1 LDLFRKFTL
10 TSFKEN
16 KTFLY
21 LSFLLLL
28 SFFTYFYKYWYPPK
42 QFWDEN
48 YHIASAQKYIDGIMY
63 MEPHPPLG
71 KMFIALGEVLLN
83 PNENIDKSYFNR
95 TDYIKHF
102 PKGMSFVGYRFF
114 PALFA
119 WINVILFFL
128 ILKELVK
135 DDLLAFIGSLLYV
148 FDNAIITH
156 SRAAMLESTQLFFI
170 FGAIWWFIKK
180 YEEKKNFKD
189 YLILGL
195 WSGFAL
201 AVKAN
206 SAILLL
212 LFFFWVL
219 KELREGNKLNILKG
233 TIAYGISS
241 AFIFFGVFYIHFA
254 LGQTM
259 PKHKTYAASKEYKE
273 IIKKGETAN
282 IFNFPIMMRDNLK
295 YMSDYQK
302 GVPKLNLCKKGENG
316 SLFIGWPLGIKAIS
330 YRWEKHGSQVQ
341 YIYLQ
346 GNPVTWMIG
355 LVSVILSI
363 ILIGAVW
370 IFKAP
375 IRNRRIFEF
384 ITIFTIIY
392 ISYMIA
398 VGQIPRVMYL
408 YHYFIPLTISY
419 ILAVLMLYYLLEEYI
434 KKRDKIVLGSLASI
448 VAAVVFAWWFY
459 SPFSYYKPL
468 NTLEFNKRI
477 WFDYWKLR
485 PVR

>member
-1 LDLFRKFTL
+1 MQK
-10 TSFKEN
+10 SGAMAKKIN
-16 KTFLY
+16 WY
-21 LSFLLLL
+21 LLFLLLIG
-28 SFFTYFYKYWYPPK
+28 FFTYFYNYWYPPK

-48 YHIASAQKYIDGIMY
+48 YHIASAQKYIDRVAY

-71 KMFIALGEVLLN
+71 KMFIALGEILLH
-83 PNENIDKSYFNR
+83 PNEHIDKSAFDR

-102 PKGMSFVGYRFF
+102 PKGMSFAGYRLF

-119 WINVILFFL
+119 WLNVVLFFL
-128 ILKELVK
+128 ILKELTK
-135 DDLLAFIGSLLYV
+135 DNLLAFFGSFLYL

-156 SRAAMLESTQLFFI
+156 SRAAMLESAQLFFI
-170 FGAIWWFIKK
+170 FGAIWWFVKK
-180 YEEKKNFKD
+180 YEVQKSWRD

-212 LFFFWVL
+212 LFALWAL
-219 KELREGNKLNILKG
+219 KEFRSGKRVAILFRG
-233 TIAYGISS
+233 ALYALAAGV
-241 AFIFFGVFYIHFA
+241 IFFGVFYLHFA
-254 LGQTM
+254 LGQKM
-259 PKHKTYAASKEYKE
+259 PTHKNYAISKEYQK
-273 IIKKGETAN
+273 IIQKGQTAN
-282 IFNFPIMMRDNLK
+282 PLYFATMMRDNLK

-302 GVPKLNLCKKGENG
+302 GVPRLNLCKPGENG
-316 SLFIGWPLGIKAIS
+316 SLFIGWPLGIKAIN
-330 YRWEKHGSQVQ
+330 YRWERHGANVQ

-355 LVSVILSI
+355 LIAVLLSI
-363 ILIGAVW
+363 MLIGAVAL
-370 IFKAP
+370 FRAP
-375 IRNRRIFEF
+375 VKNRRVFEY
-384 ITIFTIIY
+384 IAGFTFIY

-419 ILAVLMLYYLLEEYI
+419 ILAVLMLYYLFEEEI
-434 KKRDKIVLGSLASI
+434 KRRDRVVLGSI
-448 VAAVVFAWWFY
+448 GVIAAAIVFAWWFY

-468 NTLEFNKRI
+468 TTQEFNKRI
-477 WFDYWKLR
+477 WFEYWQLR